1 MKIVYAD
8 FGPRLL
14 ASIIDGLIIGLPIA
28 LFTFVFLQS
37 SLFSEESAILY
48 EIITSLI
55 MLAYKPLMEYYKM
68 QTVGKMAMRIKVISG
83 DLKRITLRQAFLRI
97 IFEGSRSAINLLIAI
112 LAFPIF
118 LGNDLESLSNLNN
131 ITTYFGYLITALMI
145 IDIIIYFTDIN
156 NKGRSLHDRIANTV
170 VISND
175 SVLSNEI
182 EQIGQDDPFS
192 L

>member
-55 MLAYKPLMEYYKM
+55 MLTYKPLMEYYKM